1 MFQSW
6 ADAEDD
12 IPVPE
17 ITTNSD
23 GTKTVVSYRLNA
35 KGQKVKI
42 TQKIKEVKVKER
54 VHPSIA
60 VRRGWLKYGKEKH
73 TSPGPDTR
81 TTQLGEIVELK
92 LAASWK
98 EMEKKEEDE
107 RAEEKANLVG
117 TKRLKCRTCGSALH
131 LTFQCP
137 FKDTLGPEASGEAG
151 AAEALESTKYVPAHL
166 RAGAPT
172 REERDDSCTLRVSQL
187 NTMVNE
193 DMIRG
198 ELFGKYGPLQ
208 RVTLI
213 THRDTGE
220 SKGFAYVT
228 FHSESAAQKA
238 LDDLNGKGFYSLI
251 LRLEW
256 SKKKKA

>member
-17 ITTNSD
+17 ITVNSD

-60 VRRGWLKYGKEKH
+60 IRRGWLKYGKEKH

-81 TTQLGEIVELK
+81 TTQLGEKVDLK

-98 EMEKKEEDE
+98 EMEKKEEEE

-117 TKRLKCRTCGSALH
+117 TKRLQCRTCGSGQH
-131 LTFQCP
+131 LTYQCP
-137 FKDTLGPEASGEAG
+137 FKDTLG
-151 AAEALESTKYVPAHL
+151 AEAAGVSTTGTLDSTKYIPAHL
-166 RAGAPT
+166 RPGAPSK
-172 REERDDSCTLRVSQL
+172 EERDDSCTLRVSQL

-193 DMIRG
+193 DMIRN
-198 ELFGKYGPLQ
+198 ELFAKYGPLQ

-220 SKGFAYVT
+220 SKGFAYIT
-228 FHSESAAQKA
+228 FHSESMAQRA
-238 LDDLNGKGFYSLI
+238 LDELNGKGFYSLI

-256 SKKKKA
+256 SKKKKT